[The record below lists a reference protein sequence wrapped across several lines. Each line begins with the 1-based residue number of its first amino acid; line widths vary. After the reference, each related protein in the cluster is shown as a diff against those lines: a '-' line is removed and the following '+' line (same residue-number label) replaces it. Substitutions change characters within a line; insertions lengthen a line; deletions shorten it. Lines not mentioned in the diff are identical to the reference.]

1 MGMFRRHVE
10 KSYDEEE
17 IQLPPVPPEE
27 IGEVQN
33 LAKLIWEFESHG
45 VTWEDLRSQH
55 ERGLTSASHF
65 YKDRIAIANH
75 ILKKYEPR
83 PGPE

>member
-1 MGMFRRHVE
+1 MGMFKRHVE
-10 KSYDEEE
+10 KSYEED

-45 VTWEDLRSQH
+45 VTWEELRSQH

-75 ILKKYEPR
+75 ILREYEPR
-83 PGPE
+83 KD